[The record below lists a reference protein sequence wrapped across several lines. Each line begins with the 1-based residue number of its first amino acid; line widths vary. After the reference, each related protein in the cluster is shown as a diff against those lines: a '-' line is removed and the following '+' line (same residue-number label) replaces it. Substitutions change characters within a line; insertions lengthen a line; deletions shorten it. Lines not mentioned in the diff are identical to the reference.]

1 MNQLS
6 VCQSDPKTG
15 PKQMADH
22 AHSDHKHGT
31 MNIKVQEKTFAGF
44 VRMTTW
50 AVVIIFAILIFMALA
65 NA

>member
-6 VCQSDPKTG
+6 VSQSDPNTG

-22 AHSDHKHGT
+22 SHSEHKQGT
-31 MNIKVQEKTFAGF
+31 MDIRVQEKTFAGF
-44 VRMTTW
+44 VRMVTW
-50 AVVIIFAILIFMALA
+50 SCVIIFAILIFMALA